1 VSAALDSTAAAS
13 SRQNER
19 TSRWCLALACGLTI
33 VWFFIYANVRP
44 DGLCDEAG
52 HMGKIYYLHEGKAGY
67 PDAMPMLPGY
77 HFLVLGLSLGHPSLT
92 TARLVTLA
100 TALLAIFAFAA
111 AWRRFHGQPPGRA
124 ALLLALLPVMQPF
137 TAMAYSDVPALA
149 WVLCLWWAHLAGHRK
164 SAALFFAVA
173 CFFRILA
180 WEASQVFWPTT
191 DGGSARPHGFALWRA
206 ALSRVWIRGRWL
218 LGAIVAAGVLAVIAG
233 RLTVGDQ
240 HGNQFRPNI
249 ATLHFAGVLFALLG
263 LPLWIAAAGQAV
275 PRLRQA
281 WRHHP
286 VRTSLAAALAAGAT
300 VLLATTFANPH
311 VWNRELFWPDCTFT
325 LLRNWP
331 LVWIDTHPWL
341 RWLSGANLVFV
352 ALALIAGFARQ
363 PHCPALWLSLLVGSV
378 PAMVNFL
385 VEPRYFI
392 PPLVFLLFFLRL
404 DRRTICW
411 LAGWFGFL
419 CLVHA
424 PFVAAGLSLW

>member
-1 VSAALDSTAAAS
+1 
-13 SRQNER
+13 
-19 TSRWCLALACGLTI
+19 
-33 VWFFIYANVRP
+33 
-44 DGLCDEAG
+44 
-52 HMGKIYYLHEGKAGY
+52 MGIIYYLHEGKAGY
-67 PDAMPMLPGY
+67 PDTMPMLPGY

-100 TALLAIFAFAA
+100 TALLAIFAFSA
-111 AWRRFHGQPPGRA
+111 AWRRFHGQPPGPA

-149 WVLCLWWAHLAGHRK
+149 WVLCLWWAHLAGYRK

-173 CFFRILA
+173 CFFRQTNFVWGVFILA
-180 WEASQVFWPTT
+180 WEASQVLWPTT
-191 DGGSARPHGFALWRA
+191 DDGRARRHGLALWRA
-206 ALSRVWIRGRWL
+206 ALSRGWIRGRWL
-218 LGAIVAAGVLAVIAG
+218 LGAMVAAGVWAVIAG

-249 ATLHFAGVLFALLG
+249 ATLHFAGVLFTLLG
-263 LPLWIAAAGQAV
+263 LPLWIAGAGHAV
-275 PRLRQA
+275 PWLRQA

-286 VRTSLAAALAAGAT
+286 VRTRLAAVLAAGAT

-363 PHCPALWLSLLVGSV
+363 PHGPALWLSLLVGSV
-378 PAMVNFL
+378 PAAVNFL

-404 DRRTICW
+404 DRRTFRG
-411 LAGWFGFL
+411 LAAWFGFL
-419 CLVHA
+419 CLVQA
-424 PFVAAGLSLW
+424 PLVAAGLALW